1 MVAAPVR
8 GIDIAII
15 SATPDDRRMAPAR
28 MTNGAASAP
37 PAVEGD
43 YPDPAFD
50 PFRRTDRYGLMGWAR
65 QHWTEYVRLVL
76 LSLTLLPFKAL
87 GALSAPPIPG
97 V

>member
-8 GIDIAII
+8 GIDFSII
-15 SATPDDRRMAPAR
+15 FATPDGRRMPPAR
-28 MTNGAASAP
+28 MTNGTASAT

-43 YPDPAFD
+43 DPNSAFD

-87 GALSAPPIPG
+87 GALSAPSIPG
-97 V
+97 G